1 MNIAALLTV
10 FGWAFFS
17 FWSSIP
23 AGMALSLSPE
33 VVVLTATLSYGCG
46 VGLVVGVGAPLRA
59 RLSRRLAKPDAAV
72 PNPEPSRMQRW
83 VHQAWER
90 FGLFGLALLCPLTV
104 GAQLGAVIGLSLGAR
119 PRHLVLLMTL
129 GAGIWAILIVL
140 AIRFGIM
147 SIESL

>member
-1 MNIAALLTV
+1 MNTAALITV

-17 FWSSIP
+17 FWSAIP

-33 VVVLTATLSYGCG
+33 SVIVTATLSYGCG

-59 RLSRRLAKPDAAV
+59 RLSRHKPDTAA
-72 PNPEPSRMQRW
+72 PSAEPSRMVRW
-83 VHQAWER
+83 LYQAWQR

-104 GAQLGAVIGLSLGAR
+104 GAQLGAAVGLSLGAR
-119 PRHLVLLMTL
+119 PLRLVVLMTL
-129 GAGIWAILIVL
+129 GAGMWAVLIVL

-147 SIESL
+147 SVGSL